1 MAMSQMPVQN
11 RFNWSTLNYQ
21 LIRDCGKIPEL
32 VAASAVVEELSKT
45 LTLSDNLSPVRL
57 ASRLR
62 HFVSKKH
69 FKLAV
74 LCDTLLQKMC

>member
-11 RFNWSTLNYQ
+11 RFNLSTLNYQ

-32 VAASAVVEELSKT
+32 VAASAVVQELSKT

-62 HFVSKKH
+62 RFVSKI
-69 FKLAV
+69 
-74 LCDTLLQKMC
+74 

>member
-21 LIRDCGKIPEL
+21 LIGDCGKIPEL

-45 LTLSDNLSPVRL
+45 LTLSDR
-57 ASRLR
+57 
-62 HFVSKKH
+62 
-69 FKLAV
+69 
-74 LCDTLLQKMC
+74 